1 MVLIAI
7 MLAVFAILLIQVLRL
22 LQERQPLPSLSSL
35 GSDGSDR
42 TLGTVHK
49 GRHLHFE
56 IFDPSLPLVTLF
68 IILAYKVMSPLGDPL
83 PPPSEVTSFM
93 DAP

>member
-35 GSDGSDR
+35 GR
-42 TLGTVHK
+42 VM
-49 GRHLHFE
+49 GRIGIH
-56 IFDPSLPLVTLF
+56 
-68 IILAYKVMSPLGDPL
+68 Y
-83 PPPSEVTSFM
+83 
-93 DAP
+93 

>member
-35 GSDGSDR
+35 GISNDG
-42 TLGTVHK
+42 
-49 GRHLHFE
+49 
-56 IFDPSLPLVTLF
+56 
-68 IILAYKVMSPLGDPL
+68 
-83 PPPSEVTSFM
+83 M
-93 DAP
+93 DIG